1 MSSFTKVRLH
11 GDLGAEVG
19 PEWELDVSTVGEA
32 MKAIEYLSRRKLF
45 KHLISKDKQNLKYQ
59 VLINEK
65 LVTYENGEINEE
77 NLSDV
82 EKSELVMRFEK
93 LDTIDVVPV
102 LQGAGCL
109 LGGTKI
115 SMADG
120 SSKDIENVIAGD
132 MVMAYNEANGVL
144 EESEVSKTFEHS
156 DTEGY
161 LIINNQIKLTD
172 NHPVYVMS
180 RGCVSAGELKIGDI
194 LMREDGS
201 EESIES
207 ISAHGELVTT
217 FNIEVEKH
225 HNYFADGYLVHN
237 KGLLGIILGAALIF
251 AAFIPGLN
259 VFVAVALFTA
269 GAGLLAAG
277 IMTMLAKPPV
287 MDPPKDIE
295 IKGATSYLFSNIVN
309 TNKEGNPVP
318 ICYGRLRIGSYV
330 LESTYDS
337 YNVIAHETPSNSEQI
352 STIDASVTVI
362 NPADE
367 ILHEV

>member
-1 MSSFTKVRLH
+1 MSSFTKDRLH

-144 EESEVSKTFEHS
+144 EESEVSKT
-156 DTEGY
+156 
-161 LIINNQIKLTD
+161 
-172 NHPVYVMS
+172 
-180 RGCVSAGELKIGDI
+180 
-194 LMREDGS
+194 
-201 EESIES
+201 
-207 ISAHGELVTT
+207 
-217 FNIEVEKH
+217 
-225 HNYFADGYLVHN
+225 
-237 KGLLGIILGAALIF
+237 
-251 AAFIPGLN
+251 
-259 VFVAVALFTA
+259 
-269 GAGLLAAG
+269 
-277 IMTMLAKPPV
+277 
-287 MDPPKDIE
+287 
-295 IKGATSYLFSNIVN
+295 
-309 TNKEGNPVP
+309 
-318 ICYGRLRIGSYV
+318 
-330 LESTYDS
+330 
-337 YNVIAHETPSNSEQI
+337 
-352 STIDASVTVI
+352 
-362 NPADE
+362 
-367 ILHEV
+367 